1 MTGPLDVG
9 ESTFLVYKMAWVAQ
23 AMEYLEKKAWKLDG
37 MEKQSEGWGGQD

>member
-9 ESTFLVYKMAWVAQ
+9 ENTFVVYKMAWVAQ
-23 AMEYLEKKAWKLDG
+23 AMEYLETKAWKLDG